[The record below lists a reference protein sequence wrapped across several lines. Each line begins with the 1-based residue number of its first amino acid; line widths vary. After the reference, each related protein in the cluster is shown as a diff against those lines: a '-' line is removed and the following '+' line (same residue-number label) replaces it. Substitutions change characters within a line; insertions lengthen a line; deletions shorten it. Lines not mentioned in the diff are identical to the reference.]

1 MVTFLLSLLTKES
14 NSAACG
20 RKLLILSSPSKA
32 PELQSS
38 KSFTSFQQDQK
49 LPPLKRRVT
58 FFCLK
63 QQKSA
68 WIPFGQKVT
77 KEKCFVVNQ
86 EPARAVQTQACATRD
101 ILSRWRTAHIHVR
114 RPTGVLLLTR
124 VSGFAALD
132 ELRGFKRKRH
142 GLPVGAA
149 QAATAG
155 KQPHRKPRRRN
166 GAGRRSPR
174 YSRAMR

>member
-20 RKLLILSSPSKA
+20 RKLLILPLASKA
-32 PELQSS
+32 LELQSFEAFKAAS
-38 KSFTSFQQDQK
+38 RIKSV
-49 LPPLKRRVT
+49 PPLKRRVT

-77 KEKCFVVNQ
+77 KEKCFFVNQ
-86 EPARAVQTQACATRD
+86 EPARSVLTRARATRD

-114 RPTGVLLLTR
+114 RPSGVLLLTR
-124 VSGFAALD
+124 ATGLAALVV
-132 ELRGFKRKRH
+132 ELDIEREPSQGR
-142 GLPVGAA
+142 
-149 QAATAG
+149 ATATATA
-155 KQPHRKPRRRN
+155 N
-166 GAGRRSPR
+166 
-174 YSRAMR
+174 